1 MDVTKLYK
9 CIWQDYINGCEKTIL
24 IDLKKLLRWMW
35 QVYPNRFE
43 NTIQTNGKN
52 STNWWEK
59 TVQLI
64 LIRLYKTMQMDLSIL
79 YKMHVTRLSK
89 WKLQN
94 YPNGCD
100 RTIKIDVKKTYKNK
114 CNKTIP
120 MDITKLYK

>member
-1 MDVTKLYK
+1 M
-9 CIWQDYINGCEKTIL
+9 YINGCEKTIL
-24 IDLKKLLRWMW
+24 IDVTKLLRWMW

-43 NTIQTNGKN
+43 KTIQTNGKN

-79 YKMHVTRLSK
+79 YKMYLTTLSK

-100 RTIKIDVKKTYKNK
+100 RTIKIDVKKNYKNK